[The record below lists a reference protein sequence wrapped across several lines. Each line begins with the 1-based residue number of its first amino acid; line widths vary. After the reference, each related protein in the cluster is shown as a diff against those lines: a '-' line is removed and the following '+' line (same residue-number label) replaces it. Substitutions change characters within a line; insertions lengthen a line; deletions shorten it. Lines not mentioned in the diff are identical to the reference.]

1 MNTTQVTSLA
11 LKTASMVLIIST
23 IVDIAFTLLPYQLGD
38 GKWWFAA
45 SAELV
50 NRGLLPL
57 VGIVFWLISDWIES
71 VSKEASGRSGSIW
84 AKVITFFALFLGAIF
99 LIIVPFQTITS
110 NSDRDKTMTMIREE
124 GIAAEAKIDKE
135 IKELT
140 SDKAKMQQVQQQVQQ
155 KIAEIDKKIKSGQ
168 VQVEELSA
176 LKASKAGLE
185 KITND
190 PANIK
195 EENMGGIRRR
205 QKEYEG
211 AATANMWKTGIRAS
225 LASLLLSAGYSFIGL
240 TGLRRQKR

>member
-57 VGIVFWLISDWIES
+57 VGIVFWLIADWIES
-71 VSKEASGRSGSIW
+71 VSKETSGRSNITWSKI
-84 AKVITFFALFLGAIF
+84 ITFFALFLGAIF
-99 LIIVPFQTITS
+99 LIIVPFQTIIS
-110 NSDRDKTMTMIREE
+110 NSDRDKTMTMSREE
-124 GIAAEAKIDKE
+124 GTAMEAKIDKRVKE
-135 IKELT
+135 IT
-140 SDKAKMQQVQQQVQQ
+140 GDKAKMQQVQQQ
-155 KIAEIDKKIKSGQ
+155 IAEMDKAIKSGQ
-168 VQVEELSA
+168 VQGEELGRI
-176 LKASKAGLE
+176 KASKAELE
-185 KITND
+185 KLTGD
-190 PANIK
+190 PSKIK
-195 EENMGGIRRR
+195 ESAMGDLRRR
-205 QKEYEG
+205 QKELEG

-240 TGLRRQKR
+240 TGLRGQKR

>member
-57 VGIVFWLISDWIES
+57 VGIVFWLIADWIET
-71 VSKEASGRSGSIW
+71 VAKETSGRGSNNLT
-84 AKVITFFALFLGAIF
+84 KGITLLALVLGLLFFL
-99 LIIVPFQTITS
+99 IVPFQAWTS
-110 NSDRDKTMTMIREE
+110 NSDRDKTLTMSREE
-124 GIAAEAKIDKE
+124 GNAMEAKIDKRVKE
-135 IKELT
+135 IT
-140 SDKAKMQQVQQQVQQ
+140 GDKAKMQQVQQQ
-155 KIAEIDKKIKSGQ
+155 IGEMDKAIKSGQ
-168 VQVEELSA
+168 VQGEELA
-176 LKASKAGLE
+176 RIKASKAELE
-185 KITND
+185 KLSGD
-190 PANIK
+190 PSKIK
-195 EENMGGIRRR
+195 ESAMGDLRRR
-205 QKEYEG
+205 QKDLEG

-240 TGLRRQKR
+240 TGLRGQKR